1 MISKKD
7 IAIFAGLTY
16 VFAAWFTFLIPWKL
30 FPDPDAFYHAIMA
43 QMTWLHGPVSKFPWL
58 DLTSLGQHFSDQ
70 HYLLHV
76 IEGPFVQI
84 FGLMNGSRISSVTF
98 AVICMLGLTAVFFT
112 LRLRPYWLW
121 PLLLIT
127 TSPFCMRLVQGKAS
141 PLAILLWMVGIAA
154 CLKIMT
160 TISVIP
166 APLMSSS
173 GEVRRRPG
181 DPLPSNKERFTYSL
195 DSRFFA
201 FNAIHGNDKNK
212 IGITKWLTVW
222 QWRICLFVC
231 SVLFALTHGG
241 WIILPGSIFLL
252 LVGQAA
258 FAHVDGQLVWKQAI
272 KQVSWPLLAVS
283 LLGVVVGL
291 ILHPGTIELLR
302 VLYIQVIKIAI
313 LTPRQLSMG
322 NEWGAATVGDSLGM
336 SAIFGVLLVLVIA
349 GMFVAPKK
357 DLDRKYSY
365 IVFLCAPLVAALFM
379 LSLKSL
385 RYTEYFQPLFCLWIA
400 SLMQWTDWR
409 KLQQELKLGNGRL
422 GMVFL
427 PAIIFF
433 CLFVVTFNNVFSA
446 YSSLHNSNMF
456 RDSLYIIPMKAI
468 SDAAQPGDRVYHAQW
483 DEFPLLFLR
492 DQRLRYVSGLDPTF
506 LYEASTTLALDYE
519 DLSFRAASSTRE
531 KAWSYIHN
539 RVGAKFLII
548 DKERWKDLVKLIDSD
563 SRYVRMAEGD
573 GGVAYRVSEV
583 DSIAPSSP
591 SLFSPVGGKRD
602 MR

>member
-1 MISKKD
+1 MLSKKD

-16 VFAAWFTFLIPWKL
+16 VFAAWFAFLMPWNL
-30 FPDPDAFYHAIMA
+30 FPDPDAFYHAVMA
-43 QMTWLHGPVSKFPWL
+43 QMTWFHGPVSKFPWL

-76 IEGPFVQI
+76 IEGPFVQL
-84 FGLMNGSRISSVTF
+84 FGLMNGSRISSIFF
-98 AVICMLGLTAVFFT
+98 AVICMLGLTVVFYI
-112 LRLRPYWLW
+112 LKLRPYWLW

-141 PLAILLWMVGIAA
+141 PLAILLWMFGIAA

-160 TISVIP
+160 STFVIP
-166 APLMSSS
+166 AEDF
-173 GEVRRRPG
+173 GE
-181 DPLPSNKERFTYSL
+181 LPSKISGPGSTKSPRSEPVEGSRTAGIQKENETGKSKL
-195 DSRFFA
+195 L
-201 FNAIHGNDKNK
+201 I
-212 IGITKWLTVW
+212 KWKW
-222 QWRICLFVC
+222 HICLFVC

-252 LVGQAA
+252 LMGQVF
-258 FAHVDGQLVWKQAI
+258 FAHVDGQLAWKQAI
-272 KQVSWPLLAVS
+272 KQVSWPLLATSVV
-283 LLGVVVGL
+283 GVVVGL
-291 ILHPGTIELLR
+291 LLHPGTIELLSL
-302 VLYIQVIKIAI
+302 LYVQVIKIAI
-313 LTPRQLSMG
+313 FTPRQLSMG

-336 SAIFGVLLVLVIA
+336 SAIFGVLLVLAIA

-357 DLDRKYSY
+357 DLDKKYSY
-365 IVFLCAPLVAALFM
+365 IVFLCGPPVAALFM

-409 KLQQELKLGNGRL
+409 KLRQELKLGNGRL
-422 GMVFL
+422 SMVFL

-563 SRYVRMAEGD
+563 PRYVRMAEGD

-583 DSIAPSSP
+583 DSKAPSSP
-591 SLFSPVGGKRD
+591 NLFPPDGGKRD
-602 MR
+602 MKMN